1 MWSTTSKLLRG
12 IHSRQRAVSGF
23 LLGPKSTSIP
33 LSTQHNLKHK
43 EEPHEGSGSKFAWMG
58 VAFGFFGAYYFF
70 KKKNIQNAY
79 AATPFNA
86 RYHKPNDKNVMRGD
100 RLKYNIF
107 PSVIADVK
115 TSVVSIHRNAQKET
129 NQSFNQNC
137 IGSGFFVKSD
147 GIILTNYHV
156 VVGASDLKVSLSN
169 GKTFQ
174 AEVVAVDKPRD
185 IAAIR
190 ISDPSFNK
198 NEIRPLKL
206 GRYDEA
212 QVGEYVIAI
221 GSPKYLMNT
230 ATMGIVSN
238 KPAKLNSK
246 AVNYIQT
253 DASIDVS
260 LRCHFIV
267 LLTKL
272 LNIVR

>member
-1 MWSTTSKLLRG
+1 M
-12 IHSRQRAVSGF
+12 H
-23 LLGPKSTSIP
+23 
-33 LSTQHNLKHK
+33 
-43 EEPHEGSGSKFAWMG
+43 
-58 VAFGFFGAYYFF
+58 
-70 KKKNIQNAY
+70 
-79 AATPFNA
+79 
-86 RYHKPNDKNVMRGD
+86 
-100 RLKYNIF
+100 
-107 PSVIADVK
+107 
-115 TSVVSIHRNAQKET
+115 AQ
-129 NQSFNQNC
+129 
-137 IGSGFFVKSD
+137 
-147 GIILTNYHV
+147 
-156 VVGASDLKVSLSN
+156 
-169 GKTFQ
+169 
-174 AEVVAVDKPRD
+174 
-185 IAAIR
+185 
-190 ISDPSFNK
+190 PSFNK